1 MYDLDKSNRNIKSNS
16 SSYYDDKKYEE
27 HGSTF
32 DDDPNDYSNDYSN
45 RYSDDIYRTEAERR
59 SAGSNYKSTN
69 IVTLLTWVVVFTSIF
84 GGGVYLYKFS
94 SDLEKDKKTRY
105 TLEKPKNNKKTKKD
119 NVTSSRPKWNNL
131 KDDFEGI
138 PVSEEKNTSSS
149 RPRWSNLRD
158 DIEGVSVSE
167 EKNTSSSRPRWNN
180 LRDDIEGVPVSEE
193 KNTSSSR
200 PRWNNLR
207 DDVEGVPV
215 SEEKNTFSSRA
226 RWNNLRD
233 DIEGNPVSEKKNTSS
248 SRPRW
253 NNLRDDIEGVI
264 VTEEMDTFSL
274 RTRWNNVGDDLVY
287 SQEDETSNVSNSRTK
302 KNDFWSSFQGDSKD
316 NNKSRYLVTEEE
328 RNQKSE
334 IEPVKKIDN
343 KFNFNQERLFTDN
356 SYSDLTYLYEKR
368 DYFLALPEKDLI
380 DNFTNIYNFV
390 TRRLTSKST
399 DERVYNVLKI
409 VFFLKIAIDKD
420 YPNLLKE
427 ILDKKFEINSWK
439 FNYLPVLFYV
449 ADKDSRKCLDV
460 LIDKETDLRTQ
471 LEYKP
476 GQVCYIS
483 KNNSRPDGKTLYLF
497 RALLSKSEVNS
508 IWYESIINLEKD
520 VFEKID
526 DDKIEYVL
534 DLGKTLLHSAAQ
546 NGNISLAKK
555 VLEAGVNIDS
565 PTFRFKKTP
574 LYFAVANNKYEMVKF
589 LVENGAKVDEQT
601 LKLNINSDMA
611 KILEK
616 R

>member
-1 MYDLDKSNRNIKSNS
+1 MYDLDKNNRNIKSNS
-16 SSYYDDKKYEE
+16 SSYYDDKRYEE
-27 HGSTF
+27 HGNTF
-32 DDDPNDYSNDYSN
+32 DDDSNDYSNDYSN
-45 RYSDDIYRTEAERR
+45 RYSDDIYSTEAERR
-59 SAGSNYKSTN
+59 SAGSNHKSTS
-69 IVTLLTWVVVFTSIF
+69 IVTLLTWVVVLSSIF

-131 KDDFEGI
+131 
-138 PVSEEKNTSSS
+138 
-149 RPRWSNLRD
+149 R
-158 DIEGVSVSE
+158 
-167 EKNTSSSRPRWNN
+167 
-180 LRDDIEGVPVSEE
+180 
-193 KNTSSSR
+193 
-200 PRWNNLR
+200 
-207 DDVEGVPV
+207 
-215 SEEKNTFSSRA
+215 
-226 RWNNLRD
+226 
-233 DIEGNPVSEKKNTSS
+233 
-248 SRPRW
+248 
-253 NNLRDDIEGVI
+253 
-264 VTEEMDTFSL
+264 
-274 RTRWNNVGDDLVY
+274 DDLVY
-287 SQEDETSNVSNSRTK
+287 SQEDETSNVSKPRPK
-302 KNDFWSSFQGDSKD
+302 KIDFWRYLKKKSKD
-316 NNKSRYLVTEEE
+316 NFEDSSEDNNKNNDLVKEEE
-328 RNQKSE
+328 RNQKTE

-343 KFNFNQERLFTDN
+343 KFNFNQDRLYTDN
-356 SYSDLTYLYEKR
+356 PYSDMTYLYEKR

-380 DNFTNIYNFV
+380 DNFTNIYNYV
-390 TRRLTSKST
+390 SRRLVSKST

-427 ILDKKFEINSWK
+427 IIDKKFEINLWR
-439 FNYLPVLFYV
+439 FNYLPILFYV

-497 RALLSKSEVNS
+497 RAMLSKSEENNV
-508 IWYESIINLEKD
+508 WYESIINLEKD

-555 VLEAGVNIDS
+555 VLEAGVDIDS
-565 PTFRFKKTP
+565 PTFRLKKTP

-589 LVENGAKVDEQT
+589 LVENGAKVDEQI
-601 LKLNINSDMA
+601 LKLNIDSDMA

>member
-167 EKNTSSSRPRWNN
+167 E
-180 LRDDIEGVPVSEE
+180 
-193 KNTSSSR
+193 
-200 PRWNNLR
+200 
-207 DDVEGVPV
+207 
-215 SEEKNTFSSRA
+215 
-226 RWNNLRD
+226 
-233 DIEGNPVSEKKNTSS
+233 KNTSS